1 MTQISGKQPLWPYLG
16 DPPCDLEEQVVVF
29 PVAKVVKERF
39 IFTSW
44 FQLLLGKSLN
54 RAATFEAGGWLA
66 FFFYYFNFFLMYIRY
81 LSRCLFSRL
90 KKSTSP

>member
-1 MTQISGKQPLWPYLG
+1 MF
-16 DPPCDLEEQVVVF
+16 F

-54 RAATFEAGGWLA
+54 HAGGWLD
-66 FFFYYFNFFLMYIRY
+66 FFFFFVIII
-81 LSRCLFSRL
+81 
-90 KKSTSP
+90 